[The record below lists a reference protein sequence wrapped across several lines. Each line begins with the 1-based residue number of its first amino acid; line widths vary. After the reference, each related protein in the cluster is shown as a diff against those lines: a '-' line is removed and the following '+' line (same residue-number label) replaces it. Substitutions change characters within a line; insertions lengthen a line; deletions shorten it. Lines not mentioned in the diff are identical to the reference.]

1 MVSYS
6 RNNLTSQ
13 AYEIILQKIIDT
25 EYKPGQKISEK
36 KIEEDVN
43 IGRTPVREALL
54 QLRQEN
60 LINVIPQSGTYISK
74 IDLKDVLEAR
84 FIRASIEQRVMREAA
99 ASSITPEQ
107 EATINDIIKE
117 QIKTREAEDFP
128 AFLKFDDTFHECF
141 YQITSHERAWQ
152 WLRKVNV
159 QFNRFRSLRL
169 KVQNLSWAGLIE
181 EHQRIAKAV
190 LNSDISE
197 VDRLTANHMH
207 RMLDEELPLIKSFPD
222 YFVNA

>member
-1 MVSYS
+1 MASYS

-13 AYEIILQKIIDT
+13 AYEIILQKIIDNI
-25 EYKPGQKISEK
+25 YKPGQKISEK
-36 KIEEDVN
+36 KIERDVG

-54 QLRQEN
+54 QLRQEG

-84 FIRASIEQRVMREAA
+84 FIRASIEQRVMREATA
-99 ASSITPEQ
+99 LNITLEQ
-107 EATINDIIKE
+107 ETAIDNIIKK
-117 QIKTREAEDFP
+117 QIQTQQEDNFP
-128 AFLKFDDTFHECF
+128 AFLKFDDTFHEYF
-141 YQITSHERAWQ
+141 YQITGHERAWQ

-159 QFNRFRSLRL
+159 QFNRFRFLRL
-169 KVQNLSWAGLIE
+169 NVQKLSWEELIE

-190 LNSDISE
+190 LNNNIGE

>member
-1 MVSYS
+1 
-6 RNNLTSQ
+6 
-13 AYEIILQKIIDT
+13 
-25 EYKPGQKISEK
+25 
-36 KIEEDVN
+36 
-43 IGRTPVREALL
+43 
-54 QLRQEN
+54 
-60 LINVIPQSGTYISK
+60 
-74 IDLKDVLEAR
+74 
-84 FIRASIEQRVMREAA
+84 MREAA

-169 KVQNLSWAGLIE
+169 KVQNLSWEGLIE